1 MMTRFDHWLLRKIVR
16 RNVRQGTSHL
26 SNITAIYATVREA
39 CAEEFVE
46 DNEATRNAMLL
57 ERFEAARAR
66 A

>member
-1 MMTRFDHWLLRKIVR
+1 MTRFEQWLLRKIVR

-26 SNITAIYATVREA
+26 SNITEIYATVREA

-57 ERFEAARAR
+57 ERFEVAHALA
-66 A
+66 

>member
-26 SNITAIYATVREA
+26 SNITEIYGIVREA
-39 CAEEFVE
+39 CADEFVE